1 MCTDRKL
8 KVGHRKEG
16 NIENLKLMLPQFAE
30 KFSFNLKKQFP

>member
-8 KVGHRKEG
+8 GVGRKEG